1 MSFLLTLSKFERG
14 ISVKAR
20 KLLAVIAVICLP
32 FSGALP
38 AEAASTNPYG
48 RSTIDPAGPNEIIL
62 VISKG
67 NRKVEF
73 AYPRLLKM
81 KQQSITIYE
90 PFLKKR
96 QTFSVIPLKTL
107 FTFVG
112 IKDGDKVVT
121 TALNDYIYTNTA
133 AQFIAADGYLAIKR
147 HGVAIGY
154 DQGGP
159 IRIIYPNKSKWAKNL
174 DAWNWSL
181 SSIKVK

>member
-1 MSFLLTLSKFERG
+1 MKSRN
-14 ISVKAR
+14 
-20 KLLAVIAVICLP
+20 LLALILVISLP
-32 FSGALP
+32 FFGALP
-38 AEAASTNPYG
+38 AGAASTNPYG
-48 RSTIDPAGPNEIIL
+48 TSTVDPAGPNEIIL

-67 NRKVEF
+67 TRKVEF

-96 QTFSVIPLKTL
+96 QAFSVIPLKTL

-112 IKDGDKVVT
+112 IKGGDKVIT

-147 HGVAIGY
+147 DGVAIGY